1 MRALLRWVRADL
13 RAHRG
18 QATLMV
24 LVTAVIAVSLILAN
38 ALLQDAAN
46 PWQRIFLQSR
56 GAHVWI
62 HMRPGADTAPLSRLD
77 GVTGVAGPY
86 RTAPADLVRG
96 TEKVGLE
103 LRAAGAEP
111 PSVARPLVRSGRW
124 LDPARPDSI
133 VLEGSLAHA
142 MRVGVGNTVTVHGRD
157 GATRPMRV
165 LGIADSADQ
174 GSYPDWTPGLG
185 WVLPSALDR
194 VVPEPV
200 HTQQVIGLRLR
211 DPGAADFTAQQV
223 VTTLGSGQVTQVTTW
238 QQVRSAMGQD
248 NRLLGLLLG
257 VFGLV
262 ALVAAALA
270 MAGAAGSRVLVQVR
284 DIAVLKT
291 IGFTPAQVVRLF
303 LYEHTA
309 LALAGMVLGAGAAS
323 LFGPL
328 LPGALGEAMG
338 LWQAEPAHAGAL
350 AATGAGVVLSI
361 ALATVLPAWRAGRIP
376 AAPTVRANHPA
387 SGISRLAR
395 LALLLKLPP
404 ALALGSRAAFHR
416 PLRAGLTVARLA
428 IPIMMITV
436 ALGSWAT
443 LDGFQDHPR
452 QLGLAASLTARPSGM
467 GDAEARRLL
476 TRQPEVAAAYPGVET
491 PALVPGETT
500 TITVRALGTADHPY
514 PFALAAGHLIRDEDE
529 AVAGQ
534 GALDLLHARVGEWVR
549 VMAGGTPHI
558 LHIVGRDIEP
568 DHNGEM
574 LSVEL
579 GALAGPGGPPKT
591 QYDALVLRP
600 GADPKAVRADLIA
613 ASHGRL
619 DVRSVANPADRLGM
633 VRVVV
638 VGLVGVLTLIGL
650 AELVTATASGLRD
663 HIRDLGVLR
672 AMGLT
677 PRQVTAIIVTSTG
690 LLAMVAVLVGTG
702 LGVLLSDRL
711 INMEGQ
717 ASGVGAGIARMPAPE
732 TLLLAGAVAV
742 AVAACVSVVP
752 ATRATRAR
760 ITTVLSASRT

>member
-18 QATLMV
+18 QAALMI

-38 ALLQDAAN
+38 ALLWDAAN

-62 HMRPGADTAPLSRLD
+62 HVRSGADTAPLTRLD

-96 TEKVGLE
+96 AEKVSLE
-103 LRAAGAEP
+103 LRAAGP
-111 PSVARPLVRSGRW
+111 QLPSVARPLVRSGRW
-124 LDPARPDSI
+124 LDPARSDGI
-133 VLEGSLAHA
+133 VLESSLARA
-142 MRVGVGNTVTVHGRD
+142 MRADVGGTVTVRARD
-157 GATRPMRV
+157 GATQTMRV
-165 LGIADSADQ
+165 LGVADSADQ

-185 WVLPSALDR
+185 WVLPTALDR
-194 VVPEPV
+194 VEPDPA
-200 HTQQVIGLRLR
+200 HTQQAIGLRLR
-211 DPGAADFTAQQV
+211 DPGSADFTAQQA
-223 VTTLGSGQVTQVTTW
+223 VTTLGSDQVTQVTTW

-270 MAGAAGSRVLVQVR
+270 TAGAAGGRVLAQVR
-284 DIAVLKT
+284 DIAMLKT

-309 LALAGMVLGAGAAS
+309 LALAGMALGAGAAS

-338 LWQAEPAHAGAL
+338 VWQAEPAHAGAL

-361 ALATVLPAWRAGRIP
+361 ALATALPAWRAGRIP
-376 AAPTVRANHPA
+376 AAPTVRADRPA

-452 QLGLAASLTARPSGM
+452 QLGLAASLTARPSGID
-467 GDAEARRLL
+467 DAAARRLL
-476 TRQPEVAAAYPGVET
+476 TQQPAVAAVYPGAEI

-500 TITVRALGTADHPY
+500 TITLRALGTADHPY
-514 PFALAAGHLIRDEDE
+514 PFALAAGHLVRDEDE

-534 GALDLLHARVGEWVR
+534 GALNLMHAKVGEWVR

-574 LSVEL
+574 LSVDL
-579 GALAGPGGPPKT
+579 GTLAGPDGTPKA
-591 QYDALVLRP
+591 QYYALVLRP
-600 GADPKAVRADLIA
+600 GANPAAVRSDLLA

-619 DVRSVANPADRLGM
+619 DVRPVANPAAQLGI

-677 PRQVTAIIVTSTG
+677 PRQVTAIIVTSTA
-690 LLAMVAVLVGTG
+690 LLTTVAVLAGTG
-702 LGVLLSDRL
+702 FGVLLSNRL

-717 ASGVGAGIARMPAPE
+717 ASGVGAGIARMPAPQ
-732 TLLLAGAVAV
+732 TLLMAGAVAV

-760 ITTVLSASRT
+760 ITTALGASRT